1 VCSARCWRKEAR
13 GPAASEGGLG
23 RLIGVGPGR
32 GIGVLLIGLG
42 LLTFAATAVALAY
55 RPLRRLED
63 ALPDA
68 VIAAPEPQPAA

>member
-1 VCSARCWRKEAR
+1 
-13 GPAASEGGLG
+13 
-23 RLIGVGPGR
+23 VGPGR